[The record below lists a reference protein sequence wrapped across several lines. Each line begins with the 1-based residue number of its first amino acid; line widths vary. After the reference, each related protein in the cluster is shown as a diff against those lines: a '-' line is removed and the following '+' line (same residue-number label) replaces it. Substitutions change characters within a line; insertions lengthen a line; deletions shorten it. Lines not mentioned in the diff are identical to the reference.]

1 MFAEEGKAKGVPVA
15 FITRA
20 HQSFLMPLRLHLLRH
35 GQTALSRNNV
45 FCGRGENP
53 SLTPDGLAMAES
65 FAAAYR
71 ATPWKAIYTSPL
83 ARAIE
88 TATPLSQAITL
99 PFDMRDGLAE
109 LDYGAWDGRSAE
121 DAERDFHDEYV
132 RWSSDPAWNPPT
144 GGETAIA
151 LAQRMTDVIEEIRT
165 EHAEGDVLVVSHKA
179 SIRVL
184 LCALLG
190 VDVGRFR
197 YRFGCPVGSVSVVE
211 FGRHGPLAA
220 AVADRSHLTAAQRA
234 LPGT

>member
-1 MFAEEGKAKGVPVA
+1 M
-15 FITRA
+15 T
-20 HQSFLMPLRLHLLRH
+20 LRLHLLRH
-35 GQTALSRNNV
+35 GQTAMSRQNV
-45 FCGRGENP
+45 FCGRRLDP
-53 SLTPDGLAMAES
+53 PLTSDGAAMADA

-71 ATPWKAIYTSPL
+71 TTPWRAIYASPL
-83 ARAIE
+83 ARAVA
-88 TATPLSQAITL
+88 TATPLATAISE
-99 PFDMRDGLAE
+99 PIERRDGLAE

-121 DAERDFHDEYV
+121 EIERTHHDEYV
-132 RWSSDPAWNPPT
+132 RWSADPAWNPPT

-151 LAQRMTDVIEEIRT
+151 LAQRMSHVVEEIRAAHT
-165 EHAEGDVLVVSHKA
+165 DGDVLVVSHKA

-197 YRFGCPVGSVSVVE
+197 YRFGCPVGSVSIVE

-220 AVADRSHLTAAQRA
+220 AIAERAHLTAEMRA